1 VLQGAFL
8 ITTSVMQNGYDA
20 KRNVYYAGVDNV
32 QEMKS
37 ALGDYAG
44 RRRAYDHDV
53 DRDEWGQIAA
63 EHHSLYESLLSQ

>member
-1 VLQGAFL
+1 MRILLVTGSFPP
-8 ITTSVMQNGYDA
+8 M
-20 KRNVYYAGVDNV
+20 KCGV
-32 QEMKS
+32 
-37 ALGDYAG
+37 GDYAG